1 MNDLTCLQLAEEV
14 GTILIRGGWVMLP
27 IYLLGLFAW
36 FLVFSQYG
44 LILDYRKN
52 QLEQS
57 IKTIVAHTLEKNHYI
72 DELIAEERAKAWPVL
87 RKHLS
92 TISRFAALAPMLG
105 LLGTVTGM
113 RSTFST
119 IMQHGFGNPVL
130 LADGISEA
138 LLTTQAGLIVA
149 FPLIL
154 AHNRLKRSSE
164 KTIAQL
170 ETALLRERN
179 RFLNMAE
186 VGS

>member
-72 DELIAEERAKAWPVL
+72 DELIAE
-87 RKHLS
+87 
-92 TISRFAALAPMLG
+92 G
-105 LLGTVTGM
+105 C
-113 RSTFST
+113 TF
-119 IMQHGFGNPVL
+119 
-130 LADGISEA
+130 E
-138 LLTTQAGLIVA
+138 
-149 FPLIL
+149 
-154 AHNRLKRSSE
+154 
-164 KTIAQL
+164 L
-170 ETALLRERN
+170 E
-179 RFLNMAE
+179 
-186 VGS
+186 